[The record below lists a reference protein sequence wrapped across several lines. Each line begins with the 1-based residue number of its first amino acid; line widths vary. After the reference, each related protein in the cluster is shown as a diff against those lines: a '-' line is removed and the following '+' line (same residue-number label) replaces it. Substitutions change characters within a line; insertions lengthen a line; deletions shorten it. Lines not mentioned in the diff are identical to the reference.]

1 MASAGVAPDSLTVSY
16 VDFAPQFNLF
26 HGTFTDNTG
35 TILNLAPPIPFPAT
49 LAPAANTATGIRV
62 GDLLLVTTSIGSAV
76 GEVTNVS
83 PYLTNGAT
91 VTFANLDVLNINQS
105 TAAAGNIKSIVSFGS
120 YPGPWAAGSPS
131 VSVQRLLVISY
142 FLEVPA
148 NGTPRLMRQV
158 NGNTAQPVADNIID
172 IQFSYDLCDSGNQG
186 GTCATTVDPIAVTQ
200 SPTQIHK
207 VNIKV
212 MGESLVT
219 NGKDSQSM
227 QLTSAVSTR
236 NLSFKDR
243 YQ

>member
-1 MASAGVAPDSLTVSY
+1 M
-16 VDFAPQFNLF
+16 
-26 HGTFTDNTG
+26 
-35 TILNLAPPIPFPAT
+35 
-49 LAPAANTATGIRV
+49 
-62 GDLLLVTTSIGSAV
+62 VTTSLGSAV
-76 GEVTNVS
+76 GEVTTVS

-91 VTFANLDVLNINQS
+91 VTFANLDVLNINQPS
-105 TAAAGNIKSIVSFGS
+105 AASGNVKSIVSPGS
-120 YPGPWAAGSPS
+120 FPGPWVAGAPS
-131 VSVQRLLVISY
+131 VNAQRLLVISY

-172 IQFSYDLCDSGNQG
+172 IQFSYDLCDSGNLG
-186 GTCATTVDPIAVTQ
+186 GTCATTNDPIAVSE